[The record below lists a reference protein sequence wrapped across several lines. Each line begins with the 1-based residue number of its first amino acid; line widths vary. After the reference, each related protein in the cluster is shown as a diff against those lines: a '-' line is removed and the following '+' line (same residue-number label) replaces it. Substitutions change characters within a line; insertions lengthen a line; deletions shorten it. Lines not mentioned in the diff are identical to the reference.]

1 MSAKYGVNIELYNG
15 SNNPYKINNERPIA
29 IIGDDDKLAQ
39 GLHLY
44 SDILEALKQVGK
56 GSIKDTLEDLKA
68 TGLHSQIVLSVF
80 KKQEDQDDE
89 SDENETQ
96 NNKFCT
102 NAIDELKKCEATLG
116 VKPKFFLAVGY
127 NDNGVH
133 EKLKQIA
140 AYLRGVYAIELNEQS
155 EDQINLKLQT
165 YSTKTAIIT
174 YQKVIRVDKAVRPAS
189 AFIIALYAK
198 TMSETEYGF
207 SQSFSNRVIDGIIG
221 IQDKVELIQGEN
233 CQADRLRDK
242 GVTLIIANDGLR
254 AWGGETC
261 NDDLFGSIHTYVIF
275 YTAIDTIFKAQ
286 ARAIDKRMRDVLKNV
301 VDSLEAFYLR
311 LQNNN
316 VVVGFEITIPKE
328 LNSNET
334 ISEGIVYIRHNV
346 QEMPLIKRIVNR
358 IYRVTDYSQKLIQE
372 L

>member
-1 MSAKYGVNIELYNG
+1 MSSKYGVNIELYNG

-29 IIGDDDKLAQ
+29 IIGDDDTLAD
-39 GLHLY
+39 GLHLF
-44 SDILEALKQVGK
+44 SDTLDALKEVGS
-56 GSIKDTLEDLKA
+56 GSIKDTLTDLKA
-68 TGLHSQIVLSVF
+68 TGLHNQIVLSVF
-80 KKQEDQDDE
+80 KK
-89 SDENETQ
+89 SDNTDTDATNCQ
-96 NNKFCT
+96 

-116 VKPKFFLAVGY
+116 TKPKFFLAVGY
-127 NDNGVH
+127 NDEGTH
-133 EKLKQIA
+133 DKLKQIA
-140 AYLRGVYAIELNEQS
+140 AYLRGVYAIELNETK
-155 EDQINLKLQT
+155 EAQINIALQK
-165 YSTKTAIIT
+165 YSTKTSIIT
-174 YQKVIRVDKAVRPAS
+174 YQKVIRTDKAVRPAS

-198 TMSETEYGF
+198 TMAETEYGF
-207 SQSFSNRVIDGIIG
+207 SQTFSNRVIDGIIG
-221 IQDKVELIQGEN
+221 IQDKVELIQGED
-233 CQADRLRDK
+233 CEADRLRGK
-242 GVTLIIANDGLR
+242 GVTLIIANDGIR

-261 NDDLFGSIHTYVIF
+261 NDDLFTSIHTYVIF

-316 VVVGFEITIPKE
+316 VVVGFEILVPKE

-334 ISEGIVYIRHNV
+334 ISEGIIYIRHNV

-358 IYRVTDYSQKLIQE
+358 IYRVTDYSQKLIEE